1 MRIEQ
6 VIQLIIETELRF
18 VDGFDINN
26 TNKVLQLLAILAE
39 NVPFKPNISKLSDKI
54 GISRQTVV
62 QYLHYLEKAR
72 LINTL
77 STAGASISTLQ
88 KPEKVYLENP
98 NLHPILAGSGSN
110 RVSRRES
117 FLLNQLRN
125 AKHQVSLP
133 TKGDF
138 LIDRNITI
146 EVGGKNKG
154 YQQLAHIDRAY
165 IAADDIEIG
174 IGQKIPLWLFGLL
187 Y

>member
-1 MRIEQ
+1 M
-6 VIQLIIETELRF
+6 
-18 VDGFDINN
+18 
-26 TNKVLQLLAILAE
+26 
-39 NVPFKPNISKLSDKI
+39 
-54 GISRQTVV
+54 
-62 QYLHYLEKAR
+62 
-72 LINTL
+72 
-77 STAGASISTLQ
+77 
-88 KPEKVYLENP
+88 YLENS
-98 NLHPILAGSGSN
+98 NLYPILSGSGSN
-110 RVSRRES
+110 RGSRRES

-174 IGQKIPLWLFGLL
+174 VGQKIPLWLFGLL